1 MKKKKV
7 PTVLEKLEK
16 IGLVKV
22 IPLQNG
28 AQITVNISLVEEWLE
43 SRTIN
48 GKTVSKSLAA
58 NINGYLFPQFLRALV
73 TAETA
78 EDFQFCTF
86 FLRHLATSK
95 DFEKFFNENILHTV
109 ELFLI
114 SQTER
119 FYKAGVEKNGNL
131 QQFGN
136 YGNSAEFEETR
147 RKD

>member
-16 IGLVKV
+16 VGLVKV
-22 IPLQNG
+22 IPLNGG

-48 GKTVSKSLAA
+48 GKTVSKTLAA

-73 TAETA
+73 TAKTA

-86 FLRHLATSK
+86 FLRHLATDK
-95 DFEKFFNENILHTV
+95 NFQKFFNKNIIRTV
-109 ELFLI
+109 EFFLI
-114 SQTER
+114 EQAER
-119 FYKAGVEKNGNL
+119 FFL
-131 QQFGN
+131 
-136 YGNSAEFEETR
+136 
-147 RKD
+147 